1 MAKSIGLNGSLSF
14 KDNKILG
21 AYNMSVPQTIEKV
34 DTTVYGATYRTHL
47 TTLKS
52 ATASADCKLDS
63 ADIAN
68 LVLGDE
74 GLLIMMYS
82 EGGVTAGMSGTATLD
97 GKTPT
102 TPVDGINTEALAFTF
117 NGTFLPTTA

>member
-1 MAKSIGLNGSLSF
+1 MAKTTGLNGSLSF
-14 KDNKILG
+14 KGNESVG
-21 AYNMSVPQTIEKV
+21 AYNMSIPQTIEKV
-34 DTTVYGATYRTHL
+34 DSTVYGATYRTHL

-52 ATASADCKLDS
+52 ATASADTKLDT

-68 LVLGDE
+68 FVLGDE

-82 EGGVTAGMSGTATLD
+82 EGSVTAGMFGTASLD

-102 TPVDGINTEALAFTF
+102 TPVDGMVTEAMTWTF
-117 NGTFLPTTA
+117 QGTFLPTTV